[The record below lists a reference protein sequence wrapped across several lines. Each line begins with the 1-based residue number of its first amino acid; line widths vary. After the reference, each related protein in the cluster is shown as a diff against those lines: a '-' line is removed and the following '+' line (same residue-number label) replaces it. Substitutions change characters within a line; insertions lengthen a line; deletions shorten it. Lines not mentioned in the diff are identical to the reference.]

1 MLMWAFI
8 KVVMTKEFIEIK
20 HLKIEIEIVFD
31 VCTYSFLFGIVF
43 SFDMVISEIKSIF
56 SDSWMQQTSI
66 DLFNIDVRGDTRC
79 VLESQMF
86 HFSCLQAVLL
96 LKNHHPCSFSP
107 SLLSVYGVLTVAITC
122 SGVDHL
128 IRAAL

>member
-43 SFDMVISEIKSIF
+43 SFDMIISVIKSII
-56 SDSWMQQTSI
+56 SASWMQQTSI
-66 DLFNIDVRGDTRC
+66 ELFDIDVRGDTRC

-96 LKNHHPCSFSP
+96 LKNHHLCSFSP
-107 SLLSVYGVLTVAITC
+107 FLLSVYCVLTVAIIC